1 MSRAVTTGLFFA
13 ALFAIIKCLLFLT
26 EKHEPWYSFIPLLNI
41 GLVMLACGIGMW
53 YTRDTKGNFPTSTLD
68 RIRAGMR
75 SGMVYALF
83 TALFVFVYY
92 KSIDPMFT
100 YNRIKERVAV
110 AEKLEFSK
118 IQKDNPE
125 KYGNK
130 SRNDFIQDEREQAE
144 LWYSPFMNATLTL
157 TGLMVCSLFYSIILS
172 FFFKLLHSKRSLKPR

>member
-1 MSRAVTTGLFFA
+1 MSRSVTTGLFFA
-13 ALFAIIKCLLFLT
+13 AVFAIVKCLLFLAG
-26 EKHEPWYSFIPLLNI
+26 KHEPWYSLIPLLNI

-53 YTRDTKGNFPTSTLD
+53 YTRDTKGNFPNSMLD
-68 RIRAGMR
+68 KIRAGMR

-100 YNRIKERVAV
+100 YKRIKERVEV
-110 AEKLEFSK
+110 ASKMDFAK
-118 IQKDNPE
+118 IQKENPE

-130 SRNDFIQDEREQAE
+130 SRNDFIQDEREQSE

-172 FFFKLLHSKRSLKPR
+172 FFFKLLNSRQKLKPR